1 MISAVLP
8 LVNTLIYLGFFHLL
22 SCQFSDM
29 LIVYHLLDASLS
41 ISFGFYLYYLESTF
55 IRTIIHHRYQLPAQ
69 IENSSSA
76 IALATVC
83 KGSQQTSVVWTGFAT
98 QIVSPCLHHK
108 MSHGM
113 GTMLVGDL
121 VPILQIYST
130 LFLMRKKQDFLS
142 QSCFLSSLVHL
153 TEEGILL

>member
-1 MISAVLP
+1 MLLYLCH
-8 LVNTLIYLGFFHLL
+8 LVSIYIIWSLLLLG
-22 SCQFSDM
+22 
-29 LIVYHLLDASLS
+29 
-41 ISFGFYLYYLESTF
+41 G
-55 IRTIIHHRYQLPAQ
+55 IIHHHYQLPAQ

-83 KGSQQTSVVWTGFAT
+83 KGSQQRSVVWTGFAT

-113 GTMLVGDL
+113 GTMLVVDL

-130 LFLMRKKQDFLS
+130 LFLMRKTQDLLS
-142 QSCFLSSLVHL
+142 QFFLSSLVRL

>member
-29 LIVYHLLDASLS
+29 LNIYYLLDASLS

-55 IRTIIHHRYQLPAQ
+55 IRRNHSPSLPAASSNREFFFCNC
-69 IENSSSA
+69 ISNSLQRQSA
-76 IALATVC
+76 EISCVDRIC
-83 KGSQQTSVVWTGFAT
+83 YS
-98 QIVSPCLHHK
+98 VSPCLHHK

-130 LFLMRKKQDFLS
+130 LFLMRKK
-142 QSCFLSSLVHL
+142 
-153 TEEGILL
+153 